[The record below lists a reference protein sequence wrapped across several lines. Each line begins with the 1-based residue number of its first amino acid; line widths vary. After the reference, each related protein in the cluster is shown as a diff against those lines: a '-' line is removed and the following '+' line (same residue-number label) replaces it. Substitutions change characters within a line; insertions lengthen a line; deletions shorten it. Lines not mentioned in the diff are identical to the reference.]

1 MASTTGI
8 LVGMNVTITDFTSTV
23 TIPAGTTVQSID
35 GAGQITLTN
44 AVTNSGTGV
53 ATDFLGVEYTDGVEA
68 SSTQVKLK
76 VTDTTP
82 TLYIYSNSEENAGGF
97 DNDEWTLTSNTNNP
111 RVFGSGFLITVDAI
125 ASSSV
130 ISSNLATGA
139 FAATTLTATD
149 VNSTNLTLGTGGVAT
164 CLLYTSPS
172 PRDAYVSRMPS
183 SA

>member
-1 MASTTGI
+1 MSGKEFKLSAFRDGVHPPSKISVTPTYTNGSAVVTMASTTGI

-82 TLYIYSNSEENAGGF
+82 TLYIYSNTEENAGGF
-97 DNDEWTLTSNTNNP
+97 E
-111 RVFGSGFLITVDAI
+111 F
-125 ASSSV
+125 
-130 ISSNLATGA
+130 
-139 FAATTLTATD
+139 
-149 VNSTNLTLGTGGVAT
+149 GVANSNFRLRRNV
-164 CLLYTSPS
+164 CSNKI
-172 PRDAYVSRMPS
+172 
-183 SA
+183 

>member
-8 LVGMNVTITDFTSTV
+8 LVGMDITITDFTSTV
-23 TIPAGTTVQSID
+23 VVPADTTVQSVD

-44 AVTNSGTGV
+44 AVTNSGNGV
-53 ATDFLGVEYTDGVEA
+53 ATDFVGKEFTDGVES

-82 TLYIYSNSEENAGGF
+82 TLYIYGTEENAGGF

-111 RVFGSGFLITVDAI
+111 RVFGSGFLLTVDAI

-130 ISSNLATGA
+130 I
-139 FAATTLTATD
+139 TL
-149 VNSTNLTLGTGGVAT
+149 SLIHI
-164 CLLYTSPS
+164 
-172 PRDAYVSRMPS
+172 
-183 SA
+183 